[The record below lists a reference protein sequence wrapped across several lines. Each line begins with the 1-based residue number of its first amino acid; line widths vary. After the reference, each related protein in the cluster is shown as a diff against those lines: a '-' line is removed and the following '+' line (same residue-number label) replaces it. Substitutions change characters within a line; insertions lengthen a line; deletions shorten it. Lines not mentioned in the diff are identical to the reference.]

1 MINTGGHSAAVATA
15 SAVSGHDDAPI
26 LSVNLRSVSA
36 QACHPVYGGYLSWY
50 EGDALNCADIG
61 YQVVEVWDVNNDPYN
76 LDTLYGPG
84 NGWTCDSYS

>member
-1 MINTGGHSAAVATA
+1 MSNGARRIALACALAGTALAGAVAH
-15 SAVSGHDDAPI
+15 AVPVAA
-26 LSVNLRSVSA
+26 A
-36 QACHPVYGGYLSWY
+36 QGCHPAYGGCLPWY

-61 YQVVEVWDVNNDPYN
+61 YQVVQVWDVYWDPYN

>member
-1 MINTGGHSAAVATA
+1 MGNGARRVAIACVLGGALMGGVAVGAPAVSAA
-15 SAVSGHDDAPI
+15 
-26 LSVNLRSVSA
+26 
-36 QACHPVYGGYLSWY
+36 QQCHPAYGGCLPWY

-61 YQVVEVWDVNNDPYN
+61 YAVVEVWDVYNDPYN